1 MKIIEEWIERVNDKK
16 FAIKKKERSMPV
28 RIPTWSA
35 FLFIVLMPSMAWA
48 QPCKDLVSFSLPD
61 VTIDAAEL
69 VAAGAFVPPGESAGM
84 LRGISL
90 YLSSVV

>member
-1 MKIIEEWIERVNDKK
+1 
-16 FAIKKKERSMPV
+16 MPV

-48 QPCKDLVSFSLPD
+48 QPCENLASFSLPG
-61 VTIDAAEL
+61 VTVDAAEL
-69 VAAGAFVPPGESAGM
+69 VAAGAFVPPERVLVM
-84 LRGISL
+84 CRGISP